1 MLSFLVSS
9 RSGEPSTRFAR
20 MGFGKTVLIVAIAA
34 LWTAPEGPAEGSD
47 RATDRPNIILIMA
60 DDIGYECFGCYGSEQ
75 YATPRIDALARE
87 GMRLTHFHAQPLCTP
102 TRVKLMTGLSNVRNY
117 AAFSVLRPGQRT
129 IGDYFKEAGYQTMIG
144 GKWQLLGAEHYAER
158 FRGKGVRPED
168 VGFQRHCLWQ
178 VDRLGKRYWNPLLR
192 IDGTTKQFRA
202 EDYGPRIVT
211 EHLLRFIRSHR
222 DEPFF
227 VYYPMILVHNPFV
240 DPRRNTGRM
249 RGNGQ
254 KNFELMVAEMDEL
267 VGRITD
273 EVDRLGIADRTLI
286 MFLGDNGTNRRIKS
300 KLGRRIVRGGKGLT
314 TDAGTHVPF
323 IARWTGHIPKGTQ
336 CHDLADVSDILP
348 TLLDVA
354 GRPIPSGLDGRSFFP
369 QLQGKK
375 GSPRTW
381 LYCYYN
387 PRPEKTNPKRLA
399 WDHRFKLYATGELY
413 DLKADPLEQHPLT
426 NWRDDP
432 AARTAHDKLSAAIRS
447 FPERGAMLLDGC
459 R

>member
-9 RSGEPSTRFAR
+9 GTGEPSTRFAR

-34 LWTAPEGPAEGSD
+34 LWTAPEGPTEGSD

-323 IARWTGHIPKGTQ
+323 IARWTRSHSERNAMPRSRGRIRHPADAARRCRSTDPLRARRTQ
-336 CHDLADVSDILP
+336 FLP
-348 TLLDVA
+348 ATSGKEGKSSNVALL
-354 GRPIPSGLDGRSFFP
+354 L
-369 QLQGKK
+369 LQ
-375 GSPRTW
+375 P
-381 LYCYYN
+381 
-387 PRPEKTNPKRLA
+387 
-399 WDHRFKLYATGELY
+399 ATGE
-413 DLKADPLEQHPLT
+413 
-426 NWRDDP
+426 DDP
-432 AARTAHDKLSAAIRS
+432 EASRVGSPLQAVRH
-447 FPERGAMLLDGC
+447 G
-459 R
+459 